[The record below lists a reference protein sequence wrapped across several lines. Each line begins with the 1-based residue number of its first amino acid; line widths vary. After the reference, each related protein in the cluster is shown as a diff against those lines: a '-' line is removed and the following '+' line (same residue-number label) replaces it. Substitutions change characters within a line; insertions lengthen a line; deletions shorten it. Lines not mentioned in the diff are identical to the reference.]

1 LNFIEQAM
9 IEDDEVR
16 RINRIKVAALNKWS
30 IRVEHF
36 NHLLEEKLK

>member
-1 LNFIEQAM
+1 M
-9 IEDDEVR
+9 IEDDEIR
-16 RINRIKVAALNKWS
+16 RINRVKVAEQNKWS